1 MRNLKITDPEEHSGR
16 SLKRPNTELA
26 QETAQV
32 VTALMNA
39 ATSLH
44 KLHLQVTG
52 VGSFAQ
58 HNALNDLY
66 DSMHEHA
73 DKLAEGFQGAA
84 ETLLKY
90 ENDSPVVLNS
100 VKAAIIYLRELTEEV
115 TELQSIMPYS
125 EIVNNLDLVKES
137 INTAKYKLIFLS

>member
-16 SLKRPNTELA
+16 SLKRPNSELA

-44 KLHLQVTG
+44 KLHLQVSG

-58 HNALNDLY
+58 HSALNELY
-66 DSMHEHA
+66 NTMHEHA
-73 DKLAEGFQGAA
+73 DKLAEGFQGAS

-90 ENDSPVVLNS
+90 ENDAPVVLNN
-100 VKAAIIYLRELTEEV
+100 VKEAIIYLKELTEEV

-125 EIVNNLDLVKES
+125 EIVNNLDLVKDS
-137 INTAKYKLIFLS
+137 INSAKYKLIFLS

>member
-1 MRNLKITDPEEHSGR
+1 MRALKTTNTEEKSEKT
-16 SLKRPNTELA
+16 LKRPNTELA

-44 KLHLQVTG
+44 KLHLQITG
-52 VGSFAQ
+52 DGSFAQ
-58 HNALNDLY
+58 HLALNDLY
-66 DSMHEHA
+66 DVMHGHA
-73 DKLAEGFQGAA
+73 DTLAEGFQGAT

-90 ENDSPVVLNS
+90 ENDAPVVLNN
-100 VKAAIIYLRELTEEV
+100 VKAAIVYLRELTEEV

-125 EIVNNLDLVKES
+125 EIINNLDLIKDS

>member
-1 MRNLKITDPEEHSGR
+1 MRTLKNINQEEKNEKT
-16 SLKRPNTELA
+16 LKRPGAELA
-26 QETAQV
+26 QETSQV

-39 ATSLH
+39 TTSLH
-44 KLHLQVTG
+44 KLHLQVSG

-58 HNALNDLY
+58 HSALNELY
-66 DSMHEHA
+66 NTMHEHA
-73 DKLAEGFQGAA
+73 DKLAEGFQGAS

-90 ENDSPVVLNS
+90 ENDAPVVLNN
-100 VKAAIIYLRELTEEV
+100 VKEAIIYLKKLTEEV

-137 INTAKYKLIFLS
+137 INTAKYKLIFLL